1 MSLQNQLQT
10 VRQTLLKTIT
20 DPQPTPGIDL
30 DGCVDE
36 LTTFFSLL
44 THVWPGNVVVIT
56 FRSDRSKAA
65 ADLERFGI
73 HYNDLMLVNSFDAKA
88 EVIAEKSVNVYFDDQ
103 PEMLKNIPEDV
114 QVLLVRNGGNYDFE
128 TKHWL
133 FSEKTGR
140 MV

>member
-10 VRQTLLKTIT
+10 VRNTLLQAVTE
-20 DPQPTPGIDL
+20 PQPTLGIDL

-36 LTTFFSLL
+36 FPTFFSLL
-44 THVWPGNVVVIT
+44 THLWPGDVVVIT

-65 ADLERFGI
+65 EDLERFGI
-73 HYNDLMLVNSFDAKA
+73 HYNDLVLVNSFDAKA
-88 EVIAEKSVNVYFDDQ
+88 GVIAEKSVSIYFDDQ